1 MTGPR
6 RPNYPAPAEPPD
18 NVIARFETVAAS
30 ESETGLDETYVVFD
44 GKRIAKRGQS
54 RHAPGR
60 DVGVTRARFPSSR

>member
-1 MTGPR
+1 MNGPR
-6 RPNYPAPAEPPD
+6 RSSSPTRGEPP
-18 NVIARFETVAAS
+18 NEVFASFETVPAS